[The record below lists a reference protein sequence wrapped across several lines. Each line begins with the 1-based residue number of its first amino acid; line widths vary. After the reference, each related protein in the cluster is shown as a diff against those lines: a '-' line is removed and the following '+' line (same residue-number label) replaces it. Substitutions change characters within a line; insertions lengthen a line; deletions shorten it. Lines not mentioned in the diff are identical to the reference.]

1 MVIVGC
7 GSRKSGTLLALPSDI
22 LPVGTDPGLKPSKN
36 ELTTLFEFTT
46 KETHLLFKGTFY
58 GLVHGVTM
66 GTTLVL
72 ILANLFMGNH
82 EAIRGFRG
90 IRERLRL
97 TFAANCTT

>member
-7 GSRKSGTLLALPSDI
+7 GSRQSGTLLALPSDI

-58 GLVHGVTM
+58 DQVHGVTM
-66 GTTLVL
+66 GSTLVL
-72 ILANLFMGNH
+72 VLANLFMGNL
-82 EAIRGFRG
+82 ENRSL
-90 IRERLRL
+90 EQ
-97 TFAANCTT
+97 